1 MTWIFCQLFI
11 LTRNDQ
17 YKNFPTRLLSILQ
30 GKNYT
35 SLSKQH
41 KFSDNSHHDLG
52 MLLATC
58 APKWQLP
65 KVFPSTSL
73 FGNKRDTLL
82 LETIEAMARSVS
94 VVG

>member
-1 MTWIFCQLFI
+1 MTWIFFQLQG
-11 LTRNDQ
+11 NDQ
-17 YKNFPTRLLSILQ
+17 YKIFPTRLLSILQ
-30 GKNYT
+30 GKNYP

-58 APKWQLP
+58 APKWKLP

-73 FGNKRDTLL
+73 FGNKRDKLL
-82 LETIEAMARSVS
+82 LETIEAMAMAMAIS